1 MSIVFGGVNANLRQ
15 MQARVDYL
23 SDEKRADY
31 QVWKKGILAR
41 IDRIEK
47 AERAREHA
55 L

>member
-1 MSIVFGGVNANLRQ
+1 MSLVVRGVIANLRQ

-31 QVWKKGILAR
+31 QVWKKSILAR

-47 AERAREHA
+47 AERAQEHT